1 MMNRNLDALQLSGI
15 RAYTNLAKEVD
26 DCVLL
31 TLGEPDF
38 DTPKAICDAAC
49 QALAEGKTHYAPNQ
63 GLLELRQ
70 AIAEKETDRG
80 NACTEENVLIT
91 AGATGAI
98 FTAMLGVLNPGDE
111 VILPMPA
118 FPLYASIAAIAGAK
132 IVPYVAEDFQITEES
147 LSALI
152 TEKTKA
158 IILNSPNNPTGSFLT
173 ADSLRAVKNAILG
186 RDIYVIWDC
195 VYQELS
201 PENLPDLSLDQELK
215 PQVLVCQ
222 SFSKPYAMTGWRVGY
237 LVAPREMMKKFL
249 LLHAAQVAAIPTFL
263 QTACLTALK
272 TDISSMVETY
282 EERRRYVCER
292 LTKMGLSYP
301 EPKGAFYVFPNISQ
315 FGLEDSQF
323 CRRLIL
329 EKKVATVPGS
339 CFGAPGYLRI
349 SYACSL
355 ENLKTGLDRLE
366 AFIGELKNEK

>member
-15 RAYTNLAKEVD
+15 RAYTNLAKEVE
-26 DCVLL
+26 DCMLL

-49 QALAEGKTHYAPNQ
+49 HALRAGQTHYAPNQ
-63 GLLELRQ
+63 GLIELRR
-70 AIAEKETDRG
+70 AVAEKETNRG
-80 NACTEENVLIT
+80 NPCKEENILIT

-132 IVPYVAEDFQITEES
+132 IVPYTSPDFQITEEK
-147 LSALI
+147 LSQVI

-173 ADSLRAVKNAILG
+173 EESLRAVKNAILG

-201 PENLPDLSLDQELK
+201 PEKLPDLSVDAELK
-215 PQVLVCQ
+215 RQVLVCQ

-237 LVAPREMMKKFL
+237 LVAPQEMMKKFL
-249 LLHAAQVAAIPTFL
+249 LLHAAELAAIPTFL

-272 TDISSMVETY
+272 TDISQMVATY
-282 EERRRYVCER
+282 EQRRRYVCER
-292 LTKMGLSYP
+292 LTNMGLSYP
-301 EPKGAFYVFPNISQ
+301 EPKGAFYVFPDISE
-315 FGLEDSQF
+315 FSLDDGEF

-329 EKKVATVPGS
+329 EGKVATVPGS

-349 SYACSL
+349 SYACSM

-366 AFIGELKNEK
+366 KFIGELRK